1 MPDNSLGI
9 HTSWEGEAG
18 DGRIGKCGRSDYLAS
33 QPLCQNISV
42 T

>member
-1 MPDNSLGI
+1 MPDDSFGI

-18 DGRIGKCGRSDYLAS
+18 DGRIGKCGRSVYLAVQS
-33 QPLCQNISV
+33 LCQNISV